1 MDELTKTNLIVNKNG
16 ISPSFQCNI
25 CLDLVMNPIECNSC
39 SKLFCKEC
47 IESWLKSSKNHE
59 CPNKHTFSKK
69 GKLDEWIQPAL
80 NRIFIKCPFKD
91 CNNEYAYSTW
101 ANHIKVCPNKNRGFT
116 ILNNDSTTPGED
128 EVFEWKEIQFF
139 VKCINNQTI
148 TFTLPL
154 CTTVRE
160 LKEKLKEKTGF
171 TVESQRLSCNGKQM
185 ADDKMLEFYNVQS
198 NSTIFQLARLK
209 GGIHN

>member
-91 CNNEYAYSTW
+91 AIMNM
-101 ANHIKVCPNKNRGFT
+101 HIQHGLI
-116 ILNNDSTTPGED
+116 ILRYVPIKI
-128 EVFEWKEIQFF
+128 EVLQ
-139 VKCINNQTI
+139 
-148 TFTLPL
+148 
-154 CTTVRE
+154 
-160 LKEKLKEKTGF
+160 
-171 TVESQRLSCNGKQM
+171 
-185 ADDKMLEFYNVQS
+185 Y
-198 NSTIFQLARLK
+198 
-209 GGIHN
+209 